1 MVNSMSEFLSDS
13 VFFGVAISIAAFWF
27 GEKLRQKWKFPI
39 LNPLLITTGIVI
51 AVLLIFDI
59 DYEIYNQGAKYITFL
74 LTPATICL
82 AVPLYRQ
89 IEVLKKN
96 VTAIVVSIL
105 CGCIAH
111 VLIIIGIAM
120 LFDMEEILILSM
132 LPKSVT
138 TPIAL
143 GISSEIGGIQAVTV
157 VGVCAAG
164 ILGAVTGPVIFKIF
178 KITDPVAQG
187 LGLGAPSHAIGTS
200 KALEMG
206 EIQGAMSSL
215 AIVVTGILTV
225 IIVPIFAQFYFG

>member
-1 MVNSMSEFLSDS
+1 
-13 VFFGVAISIAAFWF
+13 
-27 GEKLRQKWKFPI
+27 
-39 LNPLLITTGIVI
+39 
-51 AVLLIFDI
+51 
-59 DYEIYNQGAKYITFL
+59 
-74 LTPATICL
+74 
-82 AVPLYRQ
+82 
-89 IEVLKKN
+89 
-96 VTAIVVSIL
+96 
-105 CGCIAH
+105 
-111 VLIIIGIAM
+111 M